1 MTRNQTVHTVWFADI
16 TFDSAKDARNIEER
30 GLSFERVA
38 EFDFDSAVFVE
49 ETRRDYGERR
59 WRALGLVGDR
69 VHALVFVETESGIR
83 VISFRKANEREVKSY
98 EQEAKP

>member
-1 MTRNQTVHTVWFADI
+1 MRSGQIAI
-16 TFDSAKDARNIEER
+16 TH
-30 GLSFERVA
+30 
-38 EFDFDSAVFVE
+38 
-49 ETRRDYGERR
+49 TRRDYGERG
-59 WRALGLVGDR
+59 WRALGPVGDR